1 MNTLTLQQA
10 ARDARGLA
18 MDAVVACK
26 SGHLGLPL
34 GSAELGAALFG
45 ELLRFNP
52 QEPRWLNRDRFVLS
66 AGHGSMFLYAWLH
79 LSGFAVSLE
88 DLKKFRVLHSL
99 TPGHPEYHHTPGVE
113 ATTGPLGQGVANA
126 VGLAISGR
134 MAAARFNTAEH
145 QIFDNHIVC
154 LAGDGC
160 LQEGVSAEA
169 SSLAG
174 HLGLDNL
181 ILFHDAN
188 RVTLD
193 AMLDVS
199 ESDDTAARYRAY
211 GWDVQEIDGHNI
223 EEIKQAF
230 QKAKNAVGKPQF
242 IISRTLIGKGIPEV
256 AGTNKAHGE
265 AGVKYVEEARQA
277 LGLPSEKFYVSPEVR
292 DYFQQHQEELVN
304 SYKNWQTTYEA
315 WRASNLDLAKAL
327 DDSLNKE
334 VPDLLA
340 AVPEFPPEDAL
351 ATRKAG
357 GVVLNA
363 LAKKM
368 PLLITGSADLFGSTM
383 NYLEGLG
390 DLTAQNPAG
399 RNIHFGIREHAMA
412 AIMNGIAYDG
422 IFQPSG
428 ATFLVFSDYARPSI
442 RLAALSNLP
451 VVYIFTHD
459 SVAVGE
465 DGPTHEPV
473 ETVAGLRAIPGLD
486 VIRPADPEETAGA
499 FAAAYSKTDG
509 PTLLALCR
517 QNLPN
522 LAEIPVEQRR
532 QGVARGAYIARRET
546 RELETLI
553 MATGSELQLALEA
566 AKVLGEGTRVV
577 SMPCMERFLRQEESY
592 QEEVLPKTCR
602 NRISIEA
609 GISQPWFQF
618 IGLDGKSIGINQFG
632 LSAPGA
638 TVLKELG
645 MTVEAIVAAAAHFA
659 KASSEKGAS
668 L

>member
-1 MNTLTLQQA
+1 MNKLILQQA

-18 MDAVVACK
+18 MDAVAICK

-34 GSAELGAALFG
+34 GSAELGAVLFG
-45 ELLRFNP
+45 ELLQFHP
-52 QEPRWLNRDRFVLS
+52 EEPRWLNRDRFVLS

-79 LSGFAVSLE
+79 LAGFEISLE
-88 DLKKFRVLHSL
+88 DIKKFRALHSL
-99 TPGHPEYHHTPGVE
+99 TPGHPEFHHTPGVE

-134 MAAARFNTAEH
+134 MAAARFNTSEH
-145 QIFDNHIVC
+145 TILDSHIVC

-181 ILFHDAN
+181 ILFQDSN

-193 AMLDVS
+193 AMLEVSQSEDVG
-199 ESDDTAARYRAY
+199 ARYRAY
-211 GWDVQEIDGHNI
+211 GWDVQEIDGENM
-223 EEIKQAF
+223 EEIAAAF
-230 QKAKNAVGKPQF
+230 AKAKAAVGKPQF
-242 IISRTLIGKGIPEV
+242 IIARTLIGKGIPEV

-265 AGVKYVEEARQA
+265 AGVKYIDADRKA
-277 LGLPSEKFYVSPEVR
+277 LGLPDDKFFVSPEVR
-292 DYFQQHQEELVN
+292 AYFKVRQEERAKV
-304 SYKNWQTTYEA
+304 YAAWEKTYQA
-315 WRASNLDLAKAL
+315 WRAGNADTAKIL
-327 DDSLNKE
+327 DDALNKKIPNLE
-334 VPDLLA
+334 VTIPHFA
-340 AVPEFPPEDAL
+340 PTETM

-357 GVVLNA
+357 GVVLQSIAKA
-363 LAKKM
+363 L
-368 PLLITGSADLFGSTM
+368 PLFITGSADLFGSTM
-383 NYLEGLG
+383 NYLNELG
-390 DLTAQNPAG
+390 DLTRETPEG

-412 AIMNGIAYDG
+412 AILNGIAYDG

-442 RLAALSNLP
+442 RLAAISNLS
-451 VVYIFTHD
+451 VLYIFTHD

-473 ETVAGLRAIPGLD
+473 ETVAALRAIPGLD

-499 FAAAYSKTDG
+499 FAAALERTDG

-522 LAEIPVEQRR
+522 LSDIPVAVRR
-532 QGVARGAYIARRET
+532 HGVFQGAYIAKKET
-546 RELETLI
+546 KKLEVILL
-553 MATGSELQLALEA
+553 ATGSELQLALEA
-566 AKVLGEGTRVV
+566 AKILGEGTRVV
-577 SMPCMERFLRQEESY
+577 SMPCMERFVRQDAAY
-592 QEEVLPKTCR
+592 QEEILPKACR
-602 NRISIEA
+602 KRVSVEA

-618 IGLDGKSIGINQFG
+618 IGLDGKSVAINRFG

-638 TVLKELG
+638 LVLKELG
-645 MTVEAIVAAAAHFA
+645 ITTEAVVAAARSIA
-659 KASSEKGAS
+659 
-668 L
+668 